1 MIYVYD
7 IEVYQNYF
15 SVIFKDVRA
24 KKLYDF
30 IIFEDRNDLYSL
42 HKFISSNKKSWL
54 IGYNSFH
61 FDNQILNYIYKFFPF
76 IREESTN
83 SICQSLYNLANRIIS
98 DDLMEYKYRLPFK
111 SIDLMRVGNIDQKS
125 LKLVAV
131 NLEWPVIQDLPI
143 SNDKLITKED
153 LPLLYEYNLN
163 DVNITEQ
170 LYEKLKDK
178 IKVRY
183 DITEYYKIDV
193 MSEPDSGM
201 ANRLMEKLYTD
212 ASGIPI
218 SQLKKLRT
226 ERKIIHYENII
237 FDNITFKTDIL
248 KNMLS
253 ELKTKKFYKN
263 QPFFKKDI
271 VFNGVKYQLGIGGL
285 HSDDRPG
292 IFKAD
297 NNTKIID
304 CDITSFYPNI
314 LINYNLFPAHLG
326 ETFLMLYKRL
336 VHQRVEAKEKG
347 DTSRADVLKICVN
360 SVFGKTLFEHHWLYD
375 PLVGLRTTINGQLFL
390 LSLIERLVLAGFEVT
405 SANTDGIITIVPKDK
420 EDLYKDVCKEW
431 SKDTSFNLEYT
442 EYEAYIRTSVND
454 YIAVKSVSEGKT
466 KEKGIFLQKDRLS
479 LMQGI
484 DKPII
489 ANSLYN
495 YFIHGKQIEDT
506 IYSSTNIYDFCIAK
520 KSDKKFIN
528 EFHYLKDGKH
538 IIDKLQK
545 SVRFYISTDGG
556 TLFKVDKQDNNK
568 YINYCVG
575 RKVSILND
583 NKVHKD
589 IRDYNIDYGYYIKET
604 QKLIDEV
611 INPQLKL
618 F

>member
-1 MIYVYD
+1 MTYVYD

-15 SVIFKDVRA
+15 SVIFKDV
-24 KKLYDF
+24 KNGEIKDF
-30 IIFEDRNDLYSL
+30 IVFEDRNDLHSL
-42 HKFISSNKKSWL
+42 VKFIFENKKSWF

-61 FDNQILNYIYKFFPF
+61 YDNQILNYIYKYYPF
-76 IREESTN
+76 IKVEN
-83 SICQSLYNLANRIIS
+83 SNTICQSLYNLSNRIIK
-98 DDLMEYKYRLPFK
+98 DDLMDYKYRLPFK

-131 NLEWPVIQDLPI
+131 NLEWPLIQDLPLPVDSAI
-143 SNDKLITKED
+143 SKEHID
-153 LPLLYEYNLN
+153 LLYYYNLN
-163 DVNITEQ
+163 DVNITEA
-170 LYEKLKDK
+170 LYNKLRDK

-183 DITEYYKIDV
+183 DITEFYNINV

-201 ANRLMEKLYTD
+201 ANRLMEKLYSDT
-212 ASGIPI
+212 SGIPI
-218 SQLKKLRT
+218 QQLKTLRT
-226 ERKIIHYENII
+226 ERPIIHYENII
-237 FDNITFKTDIL
+237 FDNISFETPLL
-248 KNMLS
+248 KEMLA
-253 ELKTKKFYKN
+253 ELKTKKFYKS

-292 IFKAD
+292 IFNSNED
-297 NNTKIID
+297 TKIID

-326 ETFLMLYKRL
+326 ETFLLLYKKL
-336 VHQRVEAKEKG
+336 VTQRVEAKNAG

-390 LSLIERLVLAGFEVT
+390 LGLIEKLVLAGFEVI
-405 SANTDGIITIVPKDK
+405 SANTDGIISIIPKEK
-420 EDLYKDVCKEW
+420 EELYKQVCDKW
-431 SKDTSFNLEYT
+431 SKETTFNLEYT
-442 EYEAYIRTSVND
+442 EYKTYIRTSVND
-454 YIAVKSVSEGKT
+454 YIAVKEGLKP
-466 KEKGIFLQKDRLS
+466 KEKGIFMQKDRLS
-479 LMQGI
+479 LMQGV

-489 ANSLYN
+489 ASALYK
-495 YFIHGKQIEDT
+495 YFLENKPIDDT

-520 KSDKKFIN
+520 KTDKKFIN
-528 EFHYLKDGKH
+528 EYHYLKEGKH

-545 SVRFYISTDGG
+545 SIRFFISTDGG
-556 TLFKVDKQDNNK
+556 TLYKVDPKSTK

-575 RKVSILND
+575 RKISILND

-604 QKLIDEV
+604 QKLIDEIV
-611 INPQLKL
+611 NPQLTL